1 MVNCKLTW
9 RWEQGRKR
17 EQGTGKEKEMVNG
30 LDSTFPQE
38 TVRRTTE
45 GREVQAM
52 VGSFIQNVF
61 IETMI
66 EQERMRSGRMWLG
79 TGWSPDPVVQCGAL
93 SLPPDSSQGSEHQAA
108 VGRRWGE
115 GSPLSAP
122 SCLARGASEPRGQ
135 PCRAH

>member
-1 MVNCKLTW
+1 MPSPVLVAEQAISKGWLIVCKLTW
-9 RWEQGRKR
+9 RWEWGGKR

-61 IETMI
+61 IET
-66 EQERMRSGRMWLG
+66 E
-79 TGWSPDPVVQCGAL
+79 
-93 SLPPDSSQGSEHQAA
+93 
-108 VGRRWGE
+108 
-115 GSPLSAP
+115 
-122 SCLARGASEPRGQ
+122 
-135 PCRAH
+135 

>member
-1 MVNCKLTW
+1 MPSPVLAAEQAISKGWLIVCKLTW
-9 RWEQGRKR
+9 RW

-61 IETMI
+61 IET
-66 EQERMRSGRMWLG
+66 E
-79 TGWSPDPVVQCGAL
+79 
-93 SLPPDSSQGSEHQAA
+93 
-108 VGRRWGE
+108 
-115 GSPLSAP
+115 
-122 SCLARGASEPRGQ
+122 
-135 PCRAH
+135 